1 MNICVTG
8 SKGFV
13 GAAIA
18 KRLEKMG
25 HTVIPFDLPD
35 NDILDTLT
43 YPTEGID
50 IVVHAAAI
58 ADLNKSAED
67 LRKNYYVNTVGTYM
81 MSEWAHKIGAKL
93 LYVSTCCAW
102 GRGAWPCVDDMTC
115 PLPTEPYA
123 HSKLAGEYSIKS
135 SSLKDYMIFR
145 IGTVY
150 GPGMREALFNWLVID
165 RVINDGTVYL
175 HDGGEQRRQYV
186 YIDDLVDAFAA
197 GVENWKNGKTY
208 SICGSERISVLDS
221 VMTVAD
227 ILEKDPLT
235 EVVNGRG
242 DENFDQNVS
251 IIKAERELGWTPK
264 TSFYNGMKKTI
275 KWYMENYLD

>member
-1 MNICVTG
+1 MNICITG
-8 SKGFV
+8 NKGFV

-18 KRLEKMG
+18 ARLEEIG

-43 YPTEGID
+43 YPTGKID
-50 IVVHAAAI
+50 LVIHAAAI
-58 ADLNKSAED
+58 ADLNESAED
-67 LRKNYYVNTVGTYM
+67 LKKNYYVNTVGTYLIA
-81 MSEWAHKIGAKL
+81 EWAHKIGAKL

-102 GRGAWPCVDDMTC
+102 GRAIWPCVEEVTC
-115 PLPTEPYA
+115 PQPTEPYA

-135 SSLKDYMIFR
+135 GNLKDYMIYR

-165 RVINDGTVYL
+165 RVVNDKMISL
-175 HDGGEQRRQYV
+175 HDGGEQCRQYV
-186 YIDDLVDAFAA
+186 YIDDLVNAFVA
-197 GVENWKNGKTY
+197 GVENWNNQKTY

-227 ILEKDPLT
+227 ILGKDPIT
-235 EVVNGRG
+235 EVINGRG
-242 DENFDQNVS
+242 NENFDQNVS
-251 IIKAERELGWTPK
+251 ITKAERELGWSPA
-264 TSFYNGMKKTI
+264 TSFYEGMKKTI
-275 KWYMENYLD
+275 NWYMENYLD